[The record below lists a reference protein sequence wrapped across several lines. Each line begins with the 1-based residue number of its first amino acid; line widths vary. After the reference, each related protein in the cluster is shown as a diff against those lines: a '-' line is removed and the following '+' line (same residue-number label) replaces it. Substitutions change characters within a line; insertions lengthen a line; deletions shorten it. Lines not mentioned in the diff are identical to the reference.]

1 VSEEVSAPA
10 SAPAVESAAPASAPT
25 SAPASTSSVESAQT
39 SIHPAQNAASGQDV
53 DWDSWNGD
61 VRTLPESVRRQAEHI
76 NRWYQNDY
84 DGRRREMDDLKA
96 VYTAMLNEDEDP
108 RVGKLTTELEEMR
121 GNLDGRN
128 TEYEDLES
136 RFNDMSELAVRDYV
150 DQFWRQHSDLRENEE
165 KLAKFGPLLQESNEF
180 GGSWDG
186 YIAAQ
191 LIELP
196 EDAIAIAVD
205 AKKNGVSD
213 EYAFKL
219 AESHARLSEREG
231 MEEAAKAEVV
241 KEVKKAASK
250 PRPAAKITNGATGS
264 TRPQAAKRGMKEAK
278 TLDEMRDLAAR
289 RALRVHSGG
298 R

>member
-1 VSEEVSAPA
+1 MSEEVSAPA
-10 SAPAVESAAPASAPT
+10 AAPAVESAAPASAPV
-25 SAPASTSSVESAQT
+25 STSSVESAQT
-39 SIHPAQNAASGQDV
+39 SIHPAQNAASEQDV
-53 DWDSWNGD
+53 DWDNWNGD

-84 DGRRREMDDLKA
+84 DSRRREMDDLKA

-108 RVGKLTTELEEMR
+108 RIGKLTTELEEMR

-128 TEYEDLES
+128 TEYEDLEA

-165 KLAKFGPLLQESNEF
+165 KLAKFGPLLQENNEF

-186 YIAAQ
+186 YVAAQ

-196 EDAIAIAVD
+196 EDSIAVAVD

-213 EYAFKL
+213 DYAFKL
-219 AESHARLSEREG
+219 AESHAKLSEREG

-278 TLDEMRDLAAR
+278 TLDEMRDIAAR

-298 R
+298 K